1 MQIKRIK
8 CPKCGVVLEVK
19 NSKDE
24 VVKQITCPKCKV
36 GLKVRFPK
44 PEPKEAPKEEPKEEP
59 LTAHTVYGSQLPK
72 PAPQNDGA
80 TQLGGVVAGGAAN
93 DSTQLGSQKI
103 VRQASLICDG
113 VTYDLELGDNT
124 IGRKAQTSK
133 ATLQIATTDR
143 YMSRQHACI
152 SVRRLPD
159 GGLKSVLRND
169 QNKNDTLINGQPI
182 ANGDEIHLIDGYR
195 ITMGHT
201 TLTYKES

>member
-8 CPKCGVVLEVK
+8 CPKCGVILDVK

-24 VVKQITCPKCKV
+24 ALKEIVCPKCKV
-36 GLKVRFPK
+36 KLQIRFQK
-44 PEPKEAPKEEPKEEP
+44 PEPAQDP
-59 LTAHTVYGSQLPK
+59 LEAHTFYGPKTPK
-72 PAPQNDGA
+72 PTPQNDGA
-80 TQLGGVVAGGAAN
+80 TQLGGVVADGVAN
-93 DSTQLGSQKI
+93 GSTQLASPQSI
-103 VRQASLICDG
+103 VRQASLVCDG

-133 ATLQIATTDR
+133 ATMQINTTDR
-143 YMSRQHACI
+143 YMSRKHVCI
-152 SVRRLPD
+152 TVRRLPD

-169 QNKNDTLINGQPI
+169 QNKNDTLIDGQPI
-182 ANGDEIHLIDGYR
+182 ANGDEIRLINGAR